1 MRQDTLAKLYRMSA
15 RIMYDRYRQATI
27 SLIYMALTAVSTLP
41 LAALGDEAK
50 PAPPPAEPLA
60 TGTEATS
67 IQVVVGDSIE
77 SVQQAL
83 HTPINPT
90 ITADASKQFAGQ
102 IRLPERGIW
111 VFFDQTRKAYQ
122 FRFDA
127 PFGGDIRGAKIGASI
142 EQVNAV
148 LGAPTR
154 DITFPHS
161 PGSKSYLYR
170 VDPGTEIRCD
180 FDQNQRLA
188 TIRVL
193 TGTVGFV
200 EENTNAGE
208 PLVDHRQA
216 APVMTR
222 QNTVTRLTIP
232 GSLAATHN
240 LGCVALEAIDKSAQP
255 PDLYKAIPQC
265 ITAGRYP
272 DAVELFMLAGL
283 EIRFDSTRV
292 TDKTAGQAGQV
303 MIMNT
308 FSPLPQEQR
317 QKFADSFTVL
327 IKEPKTLTQVCEGA
341 QKSGPPT
348 YYPEY
353 MILHGIKAF
362 TGDPRVSAIDTAMNG
377 QAVWTRIQHTYLNC
391 PTSL

>member
-1 MRQDTLAKLYRMSA
+1 
-15 RIMYDRYRQATI
+15 MYNRYRQATI
-27 SLIYMALTAVSTLP
+27 SLIYMALAAASMLP
-41 LAALGDEAK
+41 LTTFGDEAHFEA
-50 PAPPPAEPLA
+50 APPPAERLA
-60 TGTEATS
+60 TGTETAS
-67 IQVVVGDSIE
+67 VQVVIGDSVA

-83 HTPINPT
+83 HTSITPT
-90 ITADASKQFAGQ
+90 ITADANKQYAGQ

-111 VFFDQTRKAYQ
+111 VFFDQLSKAYQ

-127 PFGGDIRGAKIGASI
+127 PFRGDIRGAKIGASI

-148 LGAPTR
+148 MGAPIR
-154 DITFPHS
+154 EIPVPHS
-161 PGSKSYLYR
+161 LSGKSYLYR

-193 TGTVGFV
+193 TGTVAFV
-200 EENTNAGE
+200 EENTNAVE
-208 PLVDHRQA
+208 PLVGHRPV
-216 APVMTR
+216 APVITR
-222 QNTVTRLTIP
+222 QNNVTQLTIP

-240 LGCVALEAIDKSAQP
+240 LGCVAFEAIDKSIQP

-283 EIRFDSTRV
+283 EVRFDSTRV

-308 FSPLPQEQR
+308 FNPLPQEQR
-317 QKFADSFTVL
+317 EKFTETLNAL
-327 IKEPKTLTQVCEGA
+327 IAEPKTLTQVCEGA
-341 QKSGPPT
+341 QKLGPPT

-362 TGDPRVSAIDTAMNG
+362 TGDPRVNAIDTAMNG
-377 QAVWTRIQHTYLNC
+377 QAVWTQIQHTYLNC
-391 PTSL
+391 PT

>member
-1 MRQDTLAKLYRMSA
+1 
-15 RIMYDRYRQATI
+15 MYDRYRQATI
-27 SLIYMALTAVSTLP
+27 SLIYTALTAVSTLP
-41 LAALGDEAK
+41 LTALGDEAPSQ
-50 PAPPPAEPLA
+50 PAPPPAERPA
-60 TGTEATS
+60 TGNETTS
-67 IQVVVGDSIE
+67 IQVVVGDSIA

-83 HTPINPT
+83 HTSITPT
-90 ITADASKQFAGQ
+90 ITADAKKQFAGQ
-102 IRLPERGIW
+102 IRLTERGIW
-111 VFFDQTRKAYQ
+111 VFFDQTSKAYQ

-127 PFGGDIRGAKIGASI
+127 PFAGDIRGAKIGTSI
-142 EQVNAV
+142 EQLNAV

-161 PGSKSYLYR
+161 PWGKSYLYR
-170 VDPGTEIRCD
+170 VDPDTEIRCD
-180 FDQNQRLA
+180 FDQDQRLA

-193 TGTVGFV
+193 TGTVAFV
-200 EENTNAGE
+200 EESTNSGE
-208 PLVDHRQA
+208 PLVDHRQI
-216 APVMTR
+216 APVITQ
-222 QNTVTRLTIP
+222 QNKVTRLTIP
-232 GSLAATHN
+232 GSLATTHN

-255 PDLYKAIPQC
+255 PDLYKAIPRC

-283 EIRFDSTRV
+283 QVRFDSTRV

-308 FSPLPQEQR
+308 FNPLPEEQR
-317 QKFADSFTVL
+317 QKFADVFNVL
-327 IKEPKTLTQVCEGA
+327 IKEPKTLTQVCEDA
-341 QKSGPPT
+341 QKLGPPT

-362 TGDPRVSAIDTAMNG
+362 TGDPRVSALDTAMNG
-377 QAVWTRIQHTYLNC
+377 QAVWSRIQHTYLNC

>member
-1 MRQDTLAKLYRMSA
+1 
-15 RIMYDRYRQATI
+15 MYDWYRQATI
-27 SLIYMALTAVSTLP
+27 SLIYMALTAVPTLP
-41 LAALGDEAK
+41 LTALGEETQSK
-50 PAPPPAEPLA
+50 PASPPAELPA
-60 TGTEATS
+60 TGAETTS
-67 IQVVVGDSIE
+67 IQVVVGDSIQ

-83 HTPINPT
+83 HTSIAPT
-90 ITADASKQFAGQ
+90 MTADANKQFAGQ

-111 VFFDQTRKAYQ
+111 VFFDQTSKAYQ

-170 VDPGTEIRCD
+170 ADPATEIRCD

-193 TGTVGFV
+193 TGKVAFV
-200 EENTNAGE
+200 EENTNPGE
-208 PLVDHRQA
+208 SLGDHRQI
-216 APVMTR
+216 APIITR
-222 QNTVTRLTIP
+222 QNNVTRLTLP

-240 LGCVALEAIDKSAQP
+240 LGCVTLEAIDKSVQP

-272 DAVELFMLAGL
+272 AAVELFMLAGL
-283 EIRFDSTRV
+283 EVRFDSTRV

-308 FSPLPQEQR
+308 FNPLPQEQR
-317 QKFADSFTVL
+317 QKFADTLNVL
-327 IKEPKTLTQVCEGA
+327 IKEPKALALVCEGA
-341 QKSGPPT
+341 QKLGPPT

-377 QAVWTRIQHTYLNC
+377 QAVWAQIQHTYLNC
-391 PTSL
+391 PTTL